1 MAFEPIKP
9 FYWFFS
15 CLPYLPYTSNDIID
29 MIDPL
34 DNRQE
39 NNVPKAEPCCLLSS
53 NTDVVH
59 GSAFGFEGQEP
70 QTQILLEQLAE
81 LIVEAFFNEQHDNK

>member
-9 FYWFFS
+9 VYLIFL
-15 CLPYLPYTSNDIID
+15 CLPYLPYTRNDIID

-34 DNRQE
+34 HNRQDD
-39 NNVPKAEPCCLLSS
+39 NVPKAEPCSLLCS
-53 NTDVVH
+53 NNDVMH

-81 LIVEAFFNEQHDNK
+81 LIVEAFFDEQNNIK